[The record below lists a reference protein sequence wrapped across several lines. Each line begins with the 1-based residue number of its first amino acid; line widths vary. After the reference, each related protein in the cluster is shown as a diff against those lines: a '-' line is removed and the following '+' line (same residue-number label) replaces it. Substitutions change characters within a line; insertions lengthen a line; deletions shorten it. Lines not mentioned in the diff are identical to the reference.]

1 MLKTQLSNGI
11 RSSLEN
17 NRYRYL
23 RGGAGGGRDVCGEEG
38 GSWGE
43 EGGEN
48 ERGGV
53 RKVKKRREVNDI
65 TATKN
70 SNTFCR
76 FVKEQRV
83 SFKGPS
89 VKTLKTKD
97 AV

>member
-1 MLKTQLSNGI
+1 MVGGMYVGK
-11 RSSLEN
+11 
-17 NRYRYL
+17 
-23 RGGAGGGRDVCGEEG
+23 RGVHGGRK
-38 GSWGE
+38 
-43 EGGEN
+43 GGEN

-53 RKVKKRREVNDI
+53 RKVKKKREVNDI

-70 SNTFCR
+70 SNTFCI